1 MNEYQKGKY
10 KNLLNK
16 LYIIDSNLLD
26 LIKYYEEIY
35 LMAKENVSI
44 ETEEL
49 KTEILSSIKNSQIEI
64 RKEIENDI
72 IPLINTKI

>member
-10 KNLLNK
+10 NNLLNK

-35 LMAKENVSI
+35 LMVKENVSI

>member
-1 MNEYQKGKY
+1 MTIEQIIEAI
-10 KNLLNK
+10 KNMTVLELN
-16 LYIIDSNLLD
+16 D
-26 LIKYYEEIY
+26 LVKAFE
-35 LMAKENVSI
+35 
-44 ETEEL
+44 EEL

>member
-35 LMAKENVSI
+35 LMVKENVSI